1 MRPTYPIDDVNK
13 IRILYAQFQV
23 VNLHLRVD
31 SILKAIYD
39 FILKKSRINDIGLD
53 VGKGLQDNIK
63 RHDLLHTDFRPI
75 ECEGCKK

>member
-1 MRPTYPIDDVNK
+1 MLFRSK

-39 FILKKSRINDIGLD
+39 FILKKSRINVIGLD
-53 VGKGLQDNIK
+53 VGKGLQDNKI
-63 RHDLLHTDFRPI
+63 
-75 ECEGCKK
+75 